1 MRSVKIEKKKLLNI
15 VRENREK
22 HIKEF
27 EESVVDYKAGAIKLA
42 KEHAELAASGDL
54 AKIAKIKAMP
64 GAPLSH
70 EKEYDRAI
78 RMLELSVEKEIE
90 VEEDIFNQLVLDE
103 WAWKNQF
110 IASASLYKS
119 M

>member
-1 MRSVKIEKKKLLNI
+1 MRSVKVEKKKLLSI

-22 HIKEF
+22 HIKEYD
-27 EESVVDYKAGAIKLA
+27 ESVADYKAAAVKVAAEHVELA
-42 KEHAELAASGDL
+42 KTGELS
-54 AKIAKIKAMP
+54 KIAKIKAMP
-64 GAPLSH
+64 SAPVNY

-103 WAWKNQF
+103 WAWKHQF
-110 IASASLYKS
+110 VASASLYKTL
-119 M
+119 